1 MIFKYD
7 FSQKYNTFINNFNR
21 FERIQRKKKRGAIS
35 FKQKMFLKYRKE
47 FKKIIEKISS
57 ISSGSQSGE
66 GLILT

>member
-47 FKKIIEKISS
+47 FKKLSKRYLPFLQGLNREKD
-57 ISSGSQSGE
+57 
-66 GLILT
+66 